1 MAVSSIGSTPP
12 TRIPEAME
20 IKGPEAKSDG
30 DADDAGA
37 SRPAVQAA
45 VPAGQGK
52 RVNKTA

>member
-12 TRIPEAME
+12 TRIPEATE